1 MAFSQ
6 LELDALKQAFAAGAL
21 RVTFEGKTVE
31 YGDASDL
38 LKRIRVIE
46 AEIETTTTGRPGPV
60 AGFAGFRRG

>member
-31 YGDASDL
+31 YGNADDL

-46 AEIETTTTGRPGPV
+46 ADIAATATGRQRPV

>member
-6 LELDALKQAFAAGAL
+6 LELDALKSAYAAGAL

-31 YGDASDL
+31 YGNADDL

-46 AEIETTTTGRPGPV
+46 AEIEASTVGRPRPV

>member
-46 AEIETTTTGRPGPV
+46 AEIGATTTGRPRPV